1 MPITLGDTT
10 ISGLAAGGLPSGTV
24 NATTLADN
32 AVSRSKIGFQGAILQ
47 MVHNFSDATGVVGN
61 VSTWLE
67 TFIVPTSANSRI
79 FVMGTL
85 NGDARTDDSVTQLE
99 YNIGGGAWQLD
110 SNLNSR
116 VQSFSGLGD
125 HSWVHISNGGP
136 FPFTVF
142 GFWHP
147 ITTSTVGVRF
157 RHDQEASGN
166 FWFNRSR
173 DGQDN
178 SENFGTSRS
187 TLILI
192 EVRGP

>member
-10 ISGLAAGGLPSGTV
+10 ISGLSVGGLPAGTV
-24 NATTLADN
+24 NSTSLADN
-32 AVSRSKIGFQGAILQ
+32 AVTRPKVAFQGAILQ
-47 MVHNFSDATGVVGN
+47 MVHNFSDATGVVGD

-67 TFIVPTSANSRI
+67 TFITPTEASSRI
-79 FVMGTL
+79 FIMGTFA
-85 NGDARTDDSVTQLE
+85 GDARSDDSVSQLQ
-99 YNIGGGAWQLD
+99 YNIGGGPWQLD

-136 FPFTVF
+136 FPFTMF
-142 GFWHP
+142 GYFHP
-147 ITTSTVGVRF
+147 NTTQTVGIRF
-157 RHDQEASGN
+157 RHDQEGGGN

-173 DGQDN
+173 DGVDN

-192 EVRGP
+192 EVHV